1 MNWYKAD
8 VRTQGSKPMDRAFG
22 PVHSFEIV
30 TEYFFFWGGGVK
42 ELSIY

>member
-8 VRTQGSKPMDRAFG
+8 VRTQGSKPMNRAFG
-22 PVHSFEIV
+22 PVYSFEIV
-30 TEYFFFWGGGVK
+30 TESFGGGVK